1 MQNTNF
7 NKVIFGSYFI
17 LSLAPIGIET
27 SILSNNFEN
36 ITSIFNLFRLIV
48 PLFIFLILF
57 FFILR
62 KLNMVELKKTFF
74 LFIFFISVFASTL
87 FNLENSNEAQKLLLP
102 FYCINYI
109 LLCSVAFNT
118 TNFKNKFNKF
128 FFLQFVIIT
137 IITLFSLSQFLSFF
151 INFSLPDLYN
161 LRIENSFYNQNS
173 NGLSRVL
180 LIISLFIFL
189 MNKKNKYF
197 YMSCLIVNTII
208 ILLQS
213 KLVLFFLFSFILLT
227 IFLKKN
233 IIKEKMK
240 DVFFILL
247 VPLLITF
254 FISTINAAKDGPKI
268 RLITQAKSDI
278 GNSSSNQI
286 LNLTIFTSLKTRID
300 TWKVILKNS
309 EKPLAGYGSQADK
322 YLTRNLPKHTQLAA
336 NSFIY
341 AYACAG
347 IIGIISLI
355 IIYYNIIKLLFST
368 FFLNK
373 SKNKFND
380 LKLFYFA
387 ILCFLIFRSI
397 FENSFVVWGIDFV
410 LLINCYFGLK
420 SIIVRKSFHKKI
432 VKAFI

>member
-1 MQNTNF
+1 MQDTNF

-27 SILSNNFEN
+27 SILLNNFEN
-36 ITSIFNLFRLIV
+36 STSFFNLFRLIV
-48 PLFIFLILF
+48 PFFIFLTLFFSLKKLNIAEFKGAFFLF
-57 FFILR
+57 FF
-62 KLNMVELKKTFF
+62 
-74 LFIFFISVFASTL
+74 FIAVFASTL
-87 FNLENSNEAQKLLLP
+87 FNLESSNDVQKLLLP

-109 LLCSVAFNT
+109 FLCLVTFNT
-118 TNFKNKFNKF
+118 ANIKNKFNNF

-137 IITLFSLSQFLSFF
+137 IVTLFSLSQFLSFF
-151 INFSLPDLYN
+151 INFSLPDLYS
-161 LRIENSFYNQNS
+161 LKIENSFYNQNS

-197 YMSCLIVNTII
+197 YLSCLIVNTII

-213 KLVLFFLFSFILLT
+213 KLVLFSLFSFTLLK
-227 IFLKKN
+227 IFWEKN

-247 VPLLITF
+247 IPLLITF
-254 FISTINAAKDGPKI
+254 FISTINVSKDGPKM
-268 RLITQAKSDI
+268 RLITQTKSDI
-278 GNSSSNQI
+278 GSSSSNQI
-286 LNLTIFTSLKTRID
+286 LDLAIFSGLKTRID

-347 IIGIISLI
+347 MIGIISLI
-355 IIYYNIIKLLFST
+355 IIYYNIIKLLLRT
-368 FFLNK
+368 IFLIK
-373 SKNKFND
+373 SRSKFNG

-397 FENSFVVWGIDFV
+397 FENSFVVWGVDFV
-410 LLINCYFGLK
+410 LMINCYFGLK
-420 SIIVRKSFHKKI
+420 NILSRKTYIV
-432 VKAFI
+432 

>member
-1 MQNTNF
+1 M
-7 NKVIFGSYFI
+7 I
-17 LSLAPIGIET
+17 
-27 SILSNNFEN
+27 
-36 ITSIFNLFRLIV
+36 
-48 PLFIFLILF
+48 
-57 FFILR
+57 FFIL
-62 KLNMVELKKTFF
+62 
-74 LFIFFISVFASTL
+74 LFIPYSSFSLKSLL
-87 FNLENSNEAQKLLLP
+87 FNLESSNDVQKLLLP

-109 LLCSVAFNT
+109 FLCLVTFNT
-118 TNFKNKFNKF
+118 ANIKNKFNNF

-137 IITLFSLSQFLSFF
+137 IVTLFSLSQFLSFF
-151 INFSLPDLYN
+151 INFSLPDLYS
-161 LRIENSFYNQNS
+161 LKIENSFYNQNS

-197 YMSCLIVNTII
+197 YLSCLIVNTII

-213 KLVLFFLFSFILLT
+213 KLVLFSLFSFTLLK
-227 IFLKKN
+227 IFWEKN

-247 VPLLITF
+247 IPLLITF
-254 FISTINAAKDGPKI
+254 FISTINVSKDGPKM
-268 RLITQAKSDI
+268 RLITQTKSDI
-278 GNSSSNQI
+278 GSSSSNQI
-286 LNLTIFTSLKTRID
+286 LDLAIFSGLKTRID

-347 IIGIISLI
+347 MIGIISLI
-355 IIYYNIIKLLFST
+355 IIYYNIIKLLLRT
-368 FFLNK
+368 IFLIK
-373 SKNKFND
+373 SRSKFNG

-397 FENSFVVWGIDFV
+397 FENSFVVWGVDFV
-410 LLINCYFGLK
+410 LMINCYFGLK
-420 SIIVRKSFHKKI
+420 NILSRKTYIV
-432 VKAFI
+432 